1 MLISYRL
8 KCNRLCFELDFLL
21 DQKFG
26 SYCASRQ
33 GVKNVGE
40 WANGRG
46 SLEGKGSLD
55 AVKMAYKSEFYGHEI
70 KQFIVSNRPFGKPSY
85 QFIISYYVSTC
96 VIVRTISSRLC
107 IYSMR
112 FVWLIEEQ
120 ILGYLNCLA
129 PALISQH
136 FLM

>member
-1 MLISYRL
+1 M
-8 KCNRLCFELDFLL
+8 KCNRLCFELDSLL

-33 GVKNVGE
+33 GAKNVGE

-55 AVKMAYKSEFYGHEI
+55 AGKRAYKSEFYGHGI

-85 QFIISYYVSTC
+85 QFIISYYLSMC

-112 FVWLIEEQ
+112 FVWLVEEQ
-120 ILGYLNCLA
+120 ILGYLNG
-129 PALISQH
+129 LIPPFTYRH
-136 FLM
+136 FLI